1 MEQKYKV
8 GIVVVAYKNPTMTI
22 RYIHEELPKIKQDIH
37 IVVVNVASTKKDS
50 LVLAE
55 SCGLCFADRGLSHVG
70 EYKEKNKF
78 LIWEPD
84 NLGYAKGN
92 NLGVEFLKQ
101 TGVSCDYILFSND
114 DIEIKS
120 EKILEVLI
128 DKAEKDNRIA
138 AIGPRIVCIDG
149 AEGSPQREYF
159 SPWHIIGE
167 YFLKSI
173 RGHRQM
179 TADGSPN
186 PIAPPEGKAYWIS
199 GSFMLVKTEW
209 FEKVGRFDER
219 TFLYYEEP
227 ILAERFKKK
236 GGYFYYTPEVSVLHY
251 EGGSTKKSDMKQSIV
266 EASRILYYKEYMN
279 VNEMTLLLYK
289 TFCWLKRIVHK
300 IGKYLRLLE

>member
-1 MEQKYKV
+1 MNQNYKV
-8 GIVVVAYKNPTMTI
+8 GIVIVAYKNPTMTI
-22 RYIHEELPKIKQDIH
+22 RYVQEELPKIKQCLH
-37 IVVVNVASTKKDS
+37 IVVVNVASTKEDS
-50 LVLAE
+50 LALAE
-55 SCGLCFADRGLSHVG
+55 SCGLYFADRGLSHADKC
-70 EYKEKNKF
+70 KEETKF
-78 LIWEPD
+78 LIWVPE

-101 TGVSCDYILFSND
+101 TGVNCDYILFSND

-128 DKAEKDNRIA
+128 EKAERDDKIA
-138 AIGPRIVCIDG
+138 AIGPRVVCIDG

-159 SPWHIIGE
+159 SPWHIMGE
-167 YFLKSI
+167 YFLKSF
-173 RGHRQM
+173 RGHRQV
-179 TADGSPN
+179 TADGKPYA
-186 PIAPPEGKAYWIS
+186 IAPPEGEAYWIS

-209 FEKVGRFDER
+209 LEKVGRFDER

-227 ILAERFKKK
+227 ILAERFKRE

-251 EGGSTKKSDMKQSIV
+251 EGGSTKKNDIKQSFV